1 MKSVSEKHTA
11 KKVWLFDSTLRDGAQ
26 SVGISF
32 SVQDK
37 LRIARLLDE
46 LMVDYVEA
54 GNPGSN
60 PKDMEFFE
68 RLRQQ
73 PLSHAKVTA
82 FGATRKKHVSVE
94 EDANLRSLLAAGTS
108 CVTIFG
114 KSWDIHVTDILRAE
128 LSENLAMI
136 GDTVRYLKEQGKEVV
151 YDAEHFFDGY
161 RANPDYALETLRAA
175 YENGADCLCLCDT
188 NGGSFPDEVERV
200 TRLVAEQF
208 PVAIGIHAHDDGGM
222 AVANSVLAV
231 EAGARHVQGTLAGF
245 GERCGNAN
253 LATVLA
259 NLQLKRGFDCIP
271 KTALERLT
279 STVHEVAEI
288 SNISVHR
295 GTPYVGQNAFAHK
308 GGMHVDGVVKNSK
321 TFEHVPPERVGN
333 SRRILMSEVAGRSA
347 ILEKVRAFY
356 PEIQK
361 ESPEA
366 AAIIDM
372 VKRMEHQGYQFEG
385 AESSFELEVRKLLGN
400 RPKFFELLMLS
411 VVDEPQTDSKKKPSC
426 ATIKVLVGDRLEI
439 TAAEGAGPVN
449 AIDGALRKALEVF
462 YPEIGQIRLTD
473 YKVRVLDSE
482 SATAAKVRVLV
493 ESTDGQEYWTTVGV
507 AVDIMEASCRA
518 LMDSIDYKLLKLQTG
533 KQRPSQKTESA

>member
-1 MKSVSEKHTA
+1 M
-11 KKVWLFDSTLRDGAQ
+11 KKVFIFDSTLRDGAQ

-37 LRIARLLDE
+37 LKIARILDE
-46 LMVDYVEA
+46 LGVDYVEA

-68 RLRQQ
+68 RLQEQ
-73 PLSHAKVTA
+73 PLRHAKVTA
-82 FGATRKKHVSVE
+82 FGATRKKHTPVE
-94 EDANLRSLLAAGTS
+94 EDGNLRSLLAAGTS

-114 KSWDIHVTDILRAE
+114 KSWDVHVTDILRAE

-136 GDTVRYLKEQGKEVV
+136 KDTVRYLKQQGKEVV

-161 RANPDYALETLRAA
+161 RANPAYALDTLNAA
-175 YENGADCLCLCDT
+175 YEAGADCLCLCDT

-200 TRLVAEQF
+200 TKLVCERF
-208 PVAIGIHAHDDGGM
+208 PVAVGIHAHDDGGM

-231 EAGARHVQGTLAGF
+231 EAGATQVQGTLAGF

-259 NLQLKRGFDCIP
+259 NLQLKRGYDCIP
-271 KTALERLT
+271 KKSMERLT

-288 SNISVHR
+288 SNISIHR
-295 GTPYVGQNAFAHK
+295 GMPYVGQNAFSHK
-308 GGMHVDGVVKNSK
+308 GGMHVDGVVKNSA
-321 TFEHVPPERVGN
+321 TFEHVPPEQVGN
-333 SRRILMSEVAGRSA
+333 SRKILMSEVAGRSA

-356 PEIQK
+356 PDIQR

-366 AAIIDM
+366 ARIIDM
-372 VKRMEHQGYQFEG
+372 VKQMEHQGYQFEG
-385 AESSFELEVRKLLGN
+385 AESSFELEVRNLLGT
-400 RPKFFELLMLS
+400 RPKFFELQMLS
-411 VVDEPQTDSKKKPSC
+411 VVDEPQSDRKGKPAC
-426 ATIKVLVGDRLEI
+426 ATIKVLVGDQLEI

-462 YPEIGQIRLTD
+462 YPEIGEIRLTD

-482 SATAAKVRVLV
+482 SATAARVRVLI
-493 ESTDGQEYWTTVGV
+493 ESTDGREYWTTVGV

-518 LMDSIDYKLLKLQTG
+518 LMDSIDYKLLKSQRLAERTAHQTE
-533 KQRPSQKTESA
+533 TA